1 MYDPA
6 QNTQSSAHKTA
17 IFLFL
22 AFKKTRKYTR
32 ALQQE
37 KKNNKNQMK
46 MNKREVLITIKNVF
60 LPNH

>member
-6 QNTQSSAHKTA
+6 QNTQSSAHKTT

-37 KKNNKNQMK
+37 KKYQNS
-46 MNKREVLITIKNVF
+46 
-60 LPNH
+60 